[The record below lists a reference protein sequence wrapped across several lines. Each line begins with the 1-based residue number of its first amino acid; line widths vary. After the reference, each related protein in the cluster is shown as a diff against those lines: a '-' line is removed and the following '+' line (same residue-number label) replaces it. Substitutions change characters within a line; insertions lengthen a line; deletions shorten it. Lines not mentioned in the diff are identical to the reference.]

1 MQVLLPDCTPLIKS
15 KKRNR
20 WGNWSKIKETLFAIK
35 LSWENRRCP
44 FWKFW
49 TIKSDPTL
57 NHRKAFFLKQTLQNI
72 FGHISPLCANWKHS
86 TFTLSRIS
94 RNGYAAA
101 ATFFHSKQRREIHK
115 KMRSW
120 NFLLG
125 RWSEYSDEVR
135 YTQKPKT
142 WWGNKKIVRPN
153 PEKWNPNLN
162 PIPEFWLPTFVYT
175 KNSTFMKPKPV
186 FCCPTTSLDLSL
198 GEGER

>member
-1 MQVLLPDCTPLIKS
+1 M
-15 KKRNR
+15 
-20 WGNWSKIKETLFAIK
+20 KETLFAIK
-35 LSWENRRCP
+35 LSWKNGRCP

-57 NHRKAFFLKQTLQNI
+57 NRRKAFFLKQTLQNI

-125 RWSEYSDEVR
+125 RWSEYSDEEVR

-162 PIPEFWLPTFVYT
+162 LYILITFVYN

-186 FCCPTTSLDLSL
+186 FCRQTTSLDLSL